1 MLMEA
6 RSTAPG
12 TEVCND
18 TLLATLL
25 HTLRHMFSSSGHARC
40 ESVPT
45 MQLAVCD
52 SPAGRLGLTVCY
64 DLRFPEMYQRL
75 TFERGA
81 EVLLVPSAFT
91 KATGEGR
98 VPRPKC
104 TSREMHA

>member
-1 MLMEA
+1 
-6 RSTAPG
+6 
-12 TEVCND
+12 
-18 TLLATLL
+18 
-25 HTLRHMFSSSGHARC
+25 
-40 ESVPT
+40 

-91 KATGEGR
+91 RATGEGGSLPEKHSER
-98 VPRPKC
+98 DALVRLFLKC
-104 TSREMHA
+104 SACNSGN